1 MVGLLHILHGL
12 KMPQVLTVSC
22 KLEVTPSQVEKLDAV
37 LRAFASCCEYVNN
50 STDPKLTN
58 QISVQSLIY
67 KEARDYS
74 GLSAQ
79 MTIHA
84 IRRVCANRKT
94 AKQKDRPVQGF
105 APTSATYDARTFTFR
120 EKDWTVSLTMI
131 KGREKFPM
139 HIGNYQRYLLTGR
152 NPKSAVLVQR
162 KDGTYYLQIQ
172 LESEPPSPEETD
184 KVLGIDLGRTDI
196 AVTSDGD
203 RFSGR
208 QITQVRDRY
217 SRVRA
222 SLQQKA
228 SKGTRSS
235 RRRCRQLLQR
245 LSGRERRFQ
254 AQVNH
259 TLSYRLIQN
268 ALITSQS
275 IALEDLTGIRERT
288 NQQPR
293 PHTERRRSNSWAF
306 FQLRQFLT
314 YKAVKFGVKLVFV
327 DPRYTS
333 QTCHK
338 CLHIHPVRGESY
350 RSGKK
355 FRCGHC
361 GWVGDADE
369 NGAKNISALGR
380 LLDQPGGSGLACS
393 LLTAGSRATEIPVF
407 RVATR
412 GSLNLI
418 NSTSP
423 LSRSLNGR

>member
-1 MVGLLHILHGL
+1 
-12 KMPQVLTVSC
+12 MPQVLTVSC
-22 KLEVTPSQVEKLDAV
+22 KLEVSPQQVEKLDAV
-37 LRAFASCCEYVNN
+37 LCAFASCCEYVNN
-50 STDPKLTN
+50 NTDPKLTN
-58 QISVQSLIY
+58 QIAVQSLIY

-94 AKQKDRPVQGF
+94 TKQQDRPVKGF
-105 APTSATYDARTFTFR
+105 APTSATYDSRTFSFR
-120 EKDWTVSLTMI
+120 EKDWTVTLTMM
-131 KGREKFPM
+131 KGREKFPL
-139 HIGNYQRYLLTGR
+139 HIGNYQRHLLTGR
-152 NPKSAVLVQR
+152 NPKSAVLVKR
-162 KDGTYYLQIQ
+162 KDGNYYLQIQ
-172 LESEPPSPEETD
+172 LESEPPKPEQTD

-203 RFSGR
+203 KFSGK
-208 QITQVRDRY
+208 QITQVRDKY
-217 SRVRA
+217 ARVRA

-235 RRRCRQLLQR
+235 RRRCRQVLQR

-254 AQVNH
+254 TLVNH
-259 TLSYRLIQN
+259 TISYRLIQQ
-268 ALITSQS
+268 AKATSQS

-293 PHTERRRSNSWAF
+293 SKTERRRSNSWAF
-306 FQLRQFLT
+306 YQLRQFLT
-314 YKAVKFGVKLVFV
+314 YKAVKFGVNLVFV

-338 CLHIHPVRGESY
+338 CLHIHPVKGESY

-355 FRCGHC
+355 YRCGHC

-369 NGAKNISALGR
+369 NGAKNISALG
-380 LLDQPGGSGLACS
+380 LSINQPGGSYLSCVLWTGKPVHLTIWDTGLLKTQA
-393 LLTAGSRATEIPVF
+393 
-407 RVATR
+407 
-412 GSLNLI
+412 
-418 NSTSP
+418 STK
-423 LSRSLNGR
+423 

>member
-1 MVGLLHILHGL
+1 
-12 KMPQVLTVSC
+12 MPQVLTVSC

-37 LRAFASCCEYVNN
+37 LRAFASCCEYVNKN
-50 STDPKLTN
+50 TNQKLTN
-58 QISVQSLIY
+58 QIAVQSLIY

-74 GLSAQ
+74 GMSAQ

-94 AKQKDRPVQGF
+94 AKQQNRPVKGF

-120 EKDWTVSLTMI
+120 EKDWTVSLTMV
-131 KGREKFPM
+131 KGREKFRL
-139 HIGNYQRYLLTGR
+139 HIGNYQRHLLAGT
-152 NPKSAVLVQR
+152 NPKSAVLAKR

-172 LESEPPSPEETD
+172 LESEPPQPEKTLQ
-184 KVLGIDLGRTDI
+184 VLGVDLGRTDI
-196 AVTSDGD
+196 CVTSEGEK
-203 RFSGR
+203 FNGE

-217 SRVRA
+217 ARVRA
-222 SLQQKA
+222 SLQQRA

-254 AQVNH
+254 TQVNH
-259 TLSYRLIQN
+259 AVSYRLIQH
-268 ALITSQS
+268 AKKTSQT
-275 IALEDLTGIRERT
+275 IALENLTGIRERT

-293 PHTERRRSNSWAF
+293 SQTQRRRSNSWAF
-306 FQLRQFLT
+306 YQLRQFLT
-314 YKAVKFGVKLVFV
+314 YKAVKFGVNLVFV

-361 GWVGDADE
+361 GWIGDADE
-369 NGAKNISALGR
+369 NAAKNISSLG
-380 LLDQPGGSGLACS
+380 LILDQPRGSGLACS
-393 LLTAGSRATEIPVF
+393 LEQHVLGLLKSPTE
-407 RVATR
+407 RV
-412 GSLNLI
+412 
-418 NSTSP
+418 
-423 LSRSLNGR
+423 SRSGKFKYR

>member
-1 MVGLLHILHGL
+1 MSQI
-12 KMPQVLTVSC
+12 LTVSC
-22 KLEVTPSQVEKLDAV
+22 KLEVAPQQVEKLDAI
-37 LRAFASCCEYVNN
+37 LCAFANCCEYVNKN
-50 STDPKLTN
+50 TDPKLTN
-58 QISVQSLIY
+58 QIAMQSLIY

-94 AKQKDRPVQGF
+94 AKQQNRPVKGF
-105 APTSATYDARTFTFR
+105 SPTSATYDARTFTFK
-120 EKDWTVSLTMI
+120 EKDWIVSLTMM
-131 KGREKFPM
+131 KGREKFPL
-139 HIGNYQRYLLTGR
+139 HIGNYQRHLLTGR
-152 NPKSAVLVQR
+152 NPKSAVLVKR

-172 LESEPPSPEETD
+172 LESFPPQVEKTS

-196 AVTSDGD
+196 CVTSEGD
-203 RFSGR
+203 KFSGKEIS
-208 QITQVRDRY
+208 QLRDKY
-217 SRVRA
+217 ARVRA

-259 TLSYRLIQN
+259 TVSYRLTQHAKN
-268 ALITSQS
+268 TNQT

-293 PHTERRRSNSWAF
+293 SKTERRRSNNWAF

-314 YKAVKFGVKLVFV
+314 YKAVKFGVNLVFV

-350 RSGKK
+350 RSGKR

-361 GWVGDADE
+361 SWCGDADE
-369 NGAKNISALGR
+369 NGAKNISALG
-380 LLDQPGGSGLACS
+380 LILDQPRGSGLACS
-393 LLTAGSRATEIPVF
+393 LEQHVLG
-407 RVATR
+407 
-412 GSLNLI
+412 LLK
-418 NSTSP
+418 SP
-423 LSRSLNGR
+423 CSA

>member
-1 MVGLLHILHGL
+1 MTIDKRVLSGLLERRSLRPLRDGADNLMNHPLELNDFKQQVADLYSRRSHNYDEGDFHPRLAHRLIESAQITPGQ
-12 KMPQVLTVSC
+12 QVLDIATGTGLVAIEAAQLVGSEGRVVGVDISTGLLEQAKRKAKAADVSNIE
-22 KLEVTPSQVEKLDAV
+22 LMLADAEALNFPNNTFDRV
-37 LRAFASCCEYVNN
+37 LCC
-50 STDPKLTN
+50 
-58 QISVQSLIY
+58 
-67 KEARDYS
+67 
-74 GLSAQ
+74 SALPL
-79 MTIHA
+79 MT
-84 IRRVCANRKT
+84 
-94 AKQKDRPVQGF
+94 
-105 APTSATYDARTFTFR
+105 
-120 EKDWTVSLTMI
+120 
-131 KGREKFPM
+131 
-139 HIGNYQRYLLTGR
+139 
-152 NPKSAVLVQR
+152 
-162 KDGTYYLQIQ
+162 
-172 LESEPPSPEETD
+172 ETD

-196 AVTSDGD
+196 
-203 RFSGR
+203 
-208 QITQVRDRY
+208 
-217 SRVRA
+217 
-222 SLQQKA
+222 
-228 SKGTRSS
+228 
-235 RRRCRQLLQR
+235 
-245 LSGRERRFQ
+245 
-254 AQVNH
+254 
-259 TLSYRLIQN
+259 
-268 ALITSQS
+268 
-275 IALEDLTGIRERT
+275 RT

-393 LLTAGSRATEIPVF
+393 LLRAGSRATEIPVF

-423 LSRSLNGR
+423 LSRSLNSGQENSQDG